1 MDLQIIPKKLSGA
14 VTPPP
19 SKSQAH
25 RLLIAAALAE
35 GESTLHNI
43 ARSQD
48 IEATL
53 RCITAL
59 GGSWT
64 ETSPGTLTVTGIGG
78 RRFSGGELPQLDCG
92 ESGST
97 LRFFIP
103 IALAVAGGGI
113 FTGHG
118 RLMERPQGPYF
129 QLFDKKGIFYE
140 QKDGVLTVRGALTPG
155 EYVLP
160 GNVSSQFFT
169 GLLFALPL
177 LDGVSAVV
185 SSTEIES
192 QAYITMTLEAMRQA
206 GVTVAERP
214 GLRSFE
220 VLHAAYHPFAATVEA
235 DWSQAAFWYTAQGLG
250 NPLTIQ
256 GMNPKSI
263 QGDRVM
269 ADFAEMLRGEPL
281 SGAVTGPVLGRSG
294 SPAARPHTRS
304 ERPGWTTPCAGSVS
318 LPLTHCP
325 DLAPPLAAWG
335 ALLNGTLY
343 LKDAARLRIKES
355 DRLSTITA
363 ALTALGAEVH
373 EEPDRLI
380 IVGKPSLPGG
390 TVDCAGDHRIAM
402 MAAIAATGCT
412 GPVTL
417 RGAECVKKSYPDFWE
432 VYKNLGGD
440 IHVL

>member
-1 MDLQIIPKKLSGA
+1 MDLQIISKKLSGA

-59 GGSWT
+59 GGRWT
-64 ETSPGTLTVTGIGG
+64 ETAPGTLTVTGIGG
-78 RRFSGGELPQLDCG
+78 RRLSGGDLPRLDCG

-103 IALAVAGGGI
+103 IALAVAGGGV

-140 QKDGVLTVRGALTPG
+140 QKNGVLIVRGTLTPG

-177 LDGVSAVV
+177 LDGVSFIR
-185 SSTEIES
+185 STTEVES
-192 QAYITMTLEAMRQA
+192 KGYISITRDVLKTA
-206 GVTVAERP
+206 GVETACADYFRELTVH
-214 GLRSFE
+214 GGT
-220 VLHAAYHPFAATVEA
+220 YHPFAAAVEA
-235 DWSQAAFWYTAQGLG
+235 DWSQAAFWYAAEFLGSQVEIRGL
-250 NPLTIQ
+250 NPD
-256 GMNPKSI
+256 SA
-263 QGDRVM
+263 QGDRWS
-269 ADFAEMLRGEPL
+269 ANS
-281 SGAVTGPVLGRSG
+281 SGSWPGPGMRRST
-294 SPAARPHTRS
+294 SPAAPIWCRRW
-304 ERPGWTTPCAGSVS
+304 R
-318 LPLTHCP
+318 
-325 DLAPPLAAWG
+325 
-335 ALLNGTLY
+335 
-343 LKDAARLRIKES
+343 
-355 DRLSTITA
+355 
-363 ALTALGAEVH
+363 
-373 EEPDRLI
+373 
-380 IVGKPSLPGG
+380 
-390 TVDCAGDHRIAM
+390 
-402 MAAIAATGCT
+402 
-412 GPVTL
+412 
-417 RGAECVKKSYPDFWE
+417 
-432 VYKNLGGD
+432 
-440 IHVL
+440 

>member
-1 MDLQIIPKKLSGA
+1 MDLQITPKKLSGA

-35 GESTLHNI
+35 GTSTLHNI

-53 RCITAL
+53 RCVTAL

-78 RRFSGGELPQLDCG
+78 RRFSGGELPRLDCG

-206 GVTVAERP
+206 GVPVAERP

-220 VLHAAYHPFAATVEA
+220 VLHAAYHPFSATVEA
-235 DWSQAAFWYTAQGLG
+235 DWSQAAFWYAANFLDSRVEIRDL
-250 NPLTIQ
+250 NPDS
-256 GMNPKSI
+256 G
-263 QGDRVM
+263 QGDKVVS
-269 ADFAEMLRGEPL
+269 ELYWQL
-281 SGAVTGPVLGRSG
+281 
-294 SPAARPHTRS
+294 ARPGDA
-304 ERPGWTTPCAGSVS
+304 EIDVS
-318 LPLTHCP
+318 GCP
-325 DLAPPLAAWG
+325 DLLPPLAVMA
-335 ALLNGTLY
+335 AVRSGTTRFVN
-343 LKDAARLRIKES
+343 AARLRIKES

-390 TVDCAGDHRIAM
+390 TVDCANDHRIAM

-412 GPVTL
+412 GPVTVL
-417 RGAECVKKSYPDFWE
+417 GAECVQKSYPDFWE
-432 VYKNLGGD
+432 VYNTLGGD

>member
-1 MDLQIIPKKLSGA
+1 MDLQIIPKKLSGT

-19 SKSQAH
+19 SKSIAH
-25 RLLIAAALAE
+25 RLLIAAALAD
-35 GESTLHNI
+35 GVSTVRGI
-43 ARSQD
+43 AMSQD
-48 IEATL
+48 VEATL
-53 RCITAL
+53 RCLTAL
-59 GGSWT
+59 GGRWK
-64 ETSPGTLTVTGIGG
+64 ETTPGVLEITGTGG
-78 RRFSGGELPQLDCG
+78 RRAGEDLPRLDCG

-103 IALAVAGGGI
+103 IALAVAGGGV

-129 QLFDKKGIFYE
+129 DLFREKGISYE
-140 QKDGVLTVRGALTPG
+140 QKDGVLTVRGHLEPG
-155 EYVLP
+155 EYKLA

-177 LDGVSAVV
+177 LGGPSVIRSTTEVESRDYIAITRQVLETAGVE
-185 SSTEIES
+185 T
-192 QAYITMTLEAMRQA
+192 TCKDNFRTLEIT
-206 GVTVAERP
+206 GGT
-214 GLRSFE
+214 
-220 VLHAAYHPFAATVEA
+220 YHPIDETVEA

-250 NPLTIQ
+250 NSLTIQ

-269 ADFAEMLRGEPL
+269 ASFAEMLRGEPL
-281 SGAVTGPVLGRSG
+281 SGGVTVPILGPASAA
-294 SPAARPHTRS
+294 PAKPFQPPL
-304 ERPGWTTPCAGSVS
+304 RPGWTTPCVGSVS
-318 LPLTHCP
+318 LPLTYCP

-343 LKDAARLRIKES
+343 LKDAGRLRIKES
-355 DRLSTITA
+355 DRLATITA
-363 ALTALGAEVH
+363 ALRALGADVT

-380 IVGKPSLPGG
+380 INGKPALPGG
-390 TVDCAGDHRIAM
+390 TVDCANDHRIAM

-417 RGAECVKKSYPDFWE
+417 LGAECVKKSYPDFWD
-432 VYKNLGGD
+432 VYQSLGGD

>member
-1 MDLQIIPKKLSGA
+1 MDIQITPKKLSGA

-35 GESTLHNI
+35 GTSTLHNI

-53 RCITAL
+53 RCVTAL

-78 RRFSGGELPQLDCG
+78 RRFSGGELPRLDCG

-206 GVTVAERP
+206 GVPVAERP

-235 DWSQAAFWYTAQGLG
+235 DWSQAAFWYAANFLDSRVEIRDL
-250 NPLTIQ
+250 NPDS
-256 GMNPKSI
+256 G
-263 QGDRVM
+263 QGDKVVS
-269 ADFAEMLRGEPL
+269 ELYWQL
-281 SGAVTGPVLGRSG
+281 
-294 SPAARPHTRS
+294 ARPGDA
-304 ERPGWTTPCAGSVS
+304 EIDVS
-318 LPLTHCP
+318 GCP
-325 DLAPPLAAWG
+325 DLLPPLAVMA
-335 ALLNGTLY
+335 AVRSGTTRFVN
-343 LKDAARLRIKES
+343 AARLRIKES

-390 TVDCAGDHRIAM
+390 TVDCANDHRIAM

-412 GPVTL
+412 GPVTVL
-417 RGAECVKKSYPDFWE
+417 GAECVQKSYPDFWE
-432 VYKNLGGD
+432 AYNTLGGD

>member
-1 MDLQIIPKKLSGA
+1 MDLQITPKKLSGA

-53 RCITAL
+53 RCVTAL

-129 QLFDKKGIFYE
+129 QLFDKKGVFYE

-206 GVTVAERP
+206 GVPVAERP

-235 DWSQAAFWYTAQGLG
+235 DWSQAAFWYAANFLDSRVEIRDL
-250 NPLTIQ
+250 NPDS
-256 GMNPKSI
+256 G
-263 QGDRVM
+263 QGDKVVS
-269 ADFAEMLRGEPL
+269 ELYWQL
-281 SGAVTGPVLGRSG
+281 
-294 SPAARPHTRS
+294 ARPGDA
-304 ERPGWTTPCAGSVS
+304 EIDVS
-318 LPLTHCP
+318 GCP
-325 DLAPPLAAWG
+325 DLLPPLAVMA
-335 ALLNGTLY
+335 AVRSGTTRFVN
-343 LKDAARLRIKES
+343 AARLRIKES

-390 TVDCAGDHRIAM
+390 TVDCANDHRIAM

-412 GPVTL
+412 GPVTVL
-417 RGAECVKKSYPDFWE
+417 GAECVQKSYPDFWE
-432 VYKNLGGD
+432 VYKTLGGD

>member
-1 MDLQIIPKKLSGA
+1 MDLQIIPQKLSGA

-59 GGSWT
+59 GGRWT
-64 ETSPGTLTVTGIGG
+64 ETAPGTLTVTGIGG
-78 RRFSGGELPQLDCG
+78 RRLSGGDLPRLDCG

-103 IALAVAGGGI
+103 IALAVAGGGV

-140 QKDGVLTVRGALTPG
+140 QKNGVLIVRGTLTPG

-177 LDGVSAVV
+177 LDGVSFIR
-185 SSTEIES
+185 STTEVES
-192 QAYITMTLEAMRQA
+192 KGYISITRDVLKTA
-206 GVTVAERP
+206 GVETACADYFRELTVH
-214 GLRSFE
+214 GGT
-220 VLHAAYHPFAATVEA
+220 YHPFAAAVEA
-235 DWSQAAFWYTAQGLG
+235 DWSQAGFWYAADFLDSQVEIRGLDPDSAQGDKVVSELYWK
-250 NPLTIQ
+250 L
-256 GMNPKSI
+256 
-263 QGDRVM
+263 
-269 ADFAEMLRGEPL
+269 
-281 SGAVTGPVLGRSG
+281 
-294 SPAARPHTRS
+294 ARPGDA
-304 ERPGWTTPCAGSVS
+304 EIDVS
-318 LPLTHCP
+318 GCP
-325 DLAPPLAAWG
+325 DLLPPLAVMA
-335 ALLNGTLY
+335 AVRSGTTCFTN
-343 LKDAARLRIKES
+343 AARLRMKES
-355 DRLSTITA
+355 DRLSTTA
-363 ALTALGAEVH
+363 AALAALGGRAEEGPDFLTVH
-373 EEPDRLI
+373 GGPLT
-380 IVGKPSLPGG
+380 GG
-390 TVDCAGDHRIAM
+390 TVDSANDHRIAM

-412 GPVTL
+412 GPVTI
-417 RGAECVKKSYPDFWE
+417 RGAECVQKSYPDFWE
-432 VYKNLGGD
+432 VYRSLGGD

>member
-1 MDLQIIPKKLSGA
+1 MDLQITPKKLSGA

-35 GESTLHNI
+35 GTSTLHNI

-53 RCITAL
+53 RCVTAL

-78 RRFSGGELPQLDCG
+78 RRFSGGELPRLDCG

-206 GVTVAERP
+206 GVPVAERP

-235 DWSQAAFWYTAQGLG
+235 DWSQAAFWYAANFLDSRVEIRDL
-250 NPLTIQ
+250 NPDS
-256 GMNPKSI
+256 G
-263 QGDRVM
+263 QGDKVVS
-269 ADFAEMLRGEPL
+269 ELYWQL
-281 SGAVTGPVLGRSG
+281 
-294 SPAARPHTRS
+294 ARPGDA
-304 ERPGWTTPCAGSVS
+304 EIDVS
-318 LPLTHCP
+318 GCP
-325 DLAPPLAAWG
+325 DLLPPLAVMA
-335 ALLNGTLY
+335 AVRSGTTRFVN
-343 LKDAARLRIKES
+343 AARLRIKES

-390 TVDCAGDHRIAM
+390 TVDCANDHRIAM
-402 MAAIAATGCT
+402 MEAIAATGCT
-412 GPVTL
+412 GPVTVL
-417 RGAECVKKSYPDFWE
+417 GAECVQKSYPDFWE
-432 VYKNLGGD
+432 VYNTLGGD

>member
-1 MDLQIIPKKLSGA
+1 MDLQIISKKLSGA

-59 GGSWT
+59 GGRWT
-64 ETSPGTLTVTGIGG
+64 ETAPGTLTVTGIGG
-78 RRFSGGELPQLDCG
+78 RRLSGGDLPRLDCG

-103 IALAVAGGGI
+103 IALAVAGGGV

-118 RLMERPQGPYF
+118 RLMERPPGPYF
-129 QLFDKKGIFYE
+129 QLFDRNGIFYE
-140 QKDGVLTVRGALTPG
+140 QRDGVLTVRGNLTPG

-177 LDGVSAVV
+177 LDGDSVIR
-185 SSTEIES
+185 STTEVES
-192 QAYITMTLEAMRQA
+192 KGYISITRDVLKTA
-206 GVTVAERP
+206 GVETACADYFRELTVH
-214 GLRSFE
+214 GGT
-220 VLHAAYHPFAATVEA
+220 YHPFAAAVEA
-235 DWSQAAFWYTAQGLG
+235 DWSQAGFWYAANFLDSQVEIRGLDPDSAQGDKVVSELYWR
-250 NPLTIQ
+250 L
-256 GMNPKSI
+256 
-263 QGDRVM
+263 
-269 ADFAEMLRGEPL
+269 
-281 SGAVTGPVLGRSG
+281 
-294 SPAARPHTRS
+294 ARPGDA
-304 ERPGWTTPCAGSVS
+304 EIDVS
-318 LPLTHCP
+318 GCP
-325 DLAPPLAAWG
+325 DLLPPLAVMA
-335 ALLNGTLY
+335 AVRSGTTRFTN
-343 LKDAARLRIKES
+343 AARLRMKES

-363 ALTALGAEVH
+363 ALAALGAKVH

-390 TVDCAGDHRIAM
+390 TVDSANDHRIAM

-412 GPVTL
+412 GPVTI
-417 RGAECVKKSYPDFWE
+417 RGAECVQKSYPDFWE
-432 VYKNLGGD
+432 VYRSLGGD

>member
-1 MDLQIIPKKLSGA
+1 MDLQITPKKLSGA

-78 RRFSGGELPQLDCG
+78 RRFSGGELPRLDCG

-192 QAYITMTLEAMRQA
+192 RAYITMTLEAMRQA
-206 GVTVAERP
+206 GVPVAERP

-235 DWSQAAFWYTAQGLG
+235 DWSQAAFWYAANFLDSRVEIRDL
-250 NPLTIQ
+250 NPDS
-256 GMNPKSI
+256 G
-263 QGDRVM
+263 QGDKVVS
-269 ADFAEMLRGEPL
+269 ELYWQL
-281 SGAVTGPVLGRSG
+281 
-294 SPAARPHTRS
+294 ARPGDA
-304 ERPGWTTPCAGSVS
+304 EIDVS
-318 LPLTHCP
+318 GCP
-325 DLAPPLAAWG
+325 DLLPPLAVMA
-335 ALLNGTLY
+335 AVRSGTTRFVN
-343 LKDAARLRIKES
+343 AARLRIKES

-390 TVDCAGDHRIAM
+390 TVDCANDHRIAM

-412 GPVTL
+412 GPVTVL
-417 RGAECVKKSYPDFWE
+417 GAECVQKSYPDFWE
-432 VYKNLGGD
+432 VYKTLGGD